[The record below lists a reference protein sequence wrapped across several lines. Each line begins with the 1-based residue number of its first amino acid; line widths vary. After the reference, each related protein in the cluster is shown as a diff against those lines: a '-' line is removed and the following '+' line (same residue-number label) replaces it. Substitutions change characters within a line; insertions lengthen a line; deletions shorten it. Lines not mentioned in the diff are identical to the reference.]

1 MKRMVLFAVILLTAT
16 LGAKAQDSI
25 FCYTHQ
31 NVTLYYTI
39 DSVGNA
45 TLVSPI
51 WPDFDRENNESWT
64 GHTKP
69 QGDVVVPYSVP
80 FDGRNH
86 AVTRVGD
93 EALYRCDKVTS
104 VKLPNSVTNIGF
116 WAFNQCSS
124 LETVSL
130 GQSVDTI
137 GYCAFRECFNLR
149 DINIPSKLKMIDEFA
164 FQYDSRLAI
173 DLVLPEGFTSLG
185 AVAFGDCAELTNVSL
200 PGTMK
205 KVPEEVFWGC
215 TSLSSVTIAEGIT
228 MIGESAFIFCPSLH
242 KLTLP
247 STLECIDDSVFREG
261 TPIDTLVLR
270 SGVPPTVG
278 NVVFADYHTV
288 IIVPQGTIDAYR
300 QHPVWALFQ
309 NIIENETSAVKT
321 MQHNSSTDI
330 YYDMQGRR
338 LNSRPQGK
346 GLYIRNG
353 KKALVTGNK

>member
-1 MKRMVLFAVILLTAT
+1 
-16 LGAKAQDSI
+16 
-25 FCYTHQ
+25 
-31 NVTLYYTI
+31 
-39 DSVGNA
+39 
-45 TLVSPI
+45 
-51 WPDFDRENNESWT
+51 
-64 GHTKP
+64 
-69 QGDVVVPYSVP
+69 
-80 FDGRNH
+80 
-86 AVTRVGD
+86 
-93 EALYRCDKVTS
+93 
-104 VKLPNSVTNIGF
+104 
-116 WAFNQCSS
+116 
-124 LETVSL
+124 
-130 GQSVDTI
+130 
-137 GYCAFRECFNLR
+137 
-149 DINIPSKLKMIDEFA
+149 
-164 FQYDSRLAI
+164 
-173 DLVLPEGFTSLG
+173 
-185 AVAFGDCAELTNVSL
+185 
-200 PGTMK
+200 
-205 KVPEEVFWGC
+205 
-215 TSLSSVTIAEGIT
+215 

-288 IIVPQGTIDAYR
+288 IIVSQGTIDAYR

-321 MQHNSSTDI
+321 MQHNSPTDI